1 MDTVSKILRDLF
13 CVARRGKS
21 DESESEKDETNSIIS
36 ESEKY
41 SENNS
46 NSESEKDDDNE
57 KWEKET
63 NIDLDKFLQDENESD
78 VLLVDE
84 LTEYGNLKVVVK
96 KPTSQKCRR
105 GLLIAFEGGDRA
117 GKSTQIKLLKR
128 NLIESEIDCKV
139 EIFKFP
145 SWKII
150 SDYLNANKEMNDKA
164 IHLLFSANRWD
175 KSDEII
181 AKLNDGVHIL
191 LDRWSYSGVS
201 YSAAKPGMNLEW
213 CKMSERGLPAAD
225 LVCYL
230 KVSEE
235 TAMKRSHWGE
245 SRYDNVDFQV
255 KVKENFNLLR
265 NERWVSFEE
274 GGSIEEI
281 EQNIFKVVRSIL
293 TLDYEFTRIHRLYIE
308 NCFCQ
313 DKLSLRLKKV
323 YNVEKHNFES
333 YGMLE

>member
-21 DESESEKDETNSIIS
+21 DESESEKNKTNSIIS

-41 SENNS
+41 SDP
-46 NSESEKDDDNE
+46 ESEKDDDHE

-63 NIDLDKFLQDENESD
+63 NIDVDKFLQDENESD
-78 VLLVDE
+78 VPLVDE

-96 KPTSQKCRR
+96 KPTPQKCRR

-128 NLIESEIDCKV
+128 NLIESEIDC

-150 SDYLNANKEMNDKA
+150 SDYLNANKEMHDKS

-213 CKMSERGLPAAD
+213 CKMSERGLPAPD

-235 TAMKRSHWGE
+235 TAMKRSDWGE

-255 KVKENFNLLR
+255 KVKENFDLLL

-293 TLDYEFTRIHRLYIE
+293 TLDYAFTRINSLFSE

-323 YNVEKHNFES
+323 YNAKNTFES
-333 YGMLE
+333 YDILE